1 MDPALISTVNA
12 FAFALVV
19 TAAAGV
25 LLKACFTLISSKARP
40 GITRP
45 RLEAH
50 PMAPTF
56 EHVAPGPAVEMSP
69 LKKSTAK
76 GAET

>member
-12 FAFALVV
+12 FALALVV
-19 TAAAGV
+19 TAAAGI

-45 RLEAH
+45 RLTAH
-50 PMAPTF
+50 PMAPTL
-56 EHVAPGPAVEMSP
+56 EHVARGTAVEIAP